1 VRVKEVDKLLAKA
14 IFGHM
19 TAFSDLES
27 FIDNDHT
34 NLEALIKAEP
44 DLTSEQKEAI
54 QKIKELLLTTGE
66 STETKLEDV
75 AFIPVESSNISHLSY
90 LSEGRTLLVKFTN
103 GSVYAYGNTTEE
115 EYKRILEADS
125 VGKAFSLFKSNHN
138 LFKRIQ

>member
-1 VRVKEVDKLLAKA
+1 VKVKEVDKLLAKA
-14 IFGHM
+14 VYGHI
-19 TAFSDLES
+19 TGFDYLES
-27 FIDNDHT
+27 LIEDSQT
-34 NLEALIKAEP
+34 TLEDIVSEDP
-44 DLTSEQKEAI
+44 DISSSKKEAI
-54 QKIKELLLTTGE
+54 YKIKELLLTTGE